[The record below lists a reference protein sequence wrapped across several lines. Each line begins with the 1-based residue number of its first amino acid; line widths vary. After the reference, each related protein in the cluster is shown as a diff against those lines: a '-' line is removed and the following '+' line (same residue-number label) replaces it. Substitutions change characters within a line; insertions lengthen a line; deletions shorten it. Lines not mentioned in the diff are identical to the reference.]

1 MSTRSR
7 HVLRALRFVA
17 HVAKCARS
25 HSPAPS
31 LTPGAPRHEKATKDM
46 TEELAARL
54 QALLDKEEIREV
66 TYRFAR
72 GVDRR
77 DWELIRSCY
86 HEDAVDHHGVFD
98 GPASEYVAW
107 VTTNLPELADAT
119 THHISNGLIELHG
132 DVAFCESYVLA
143 AHRYTREDGAKA
155 DFLVGAR
162 YIDRFERRRG
172 EWRIAERQLLWDW
185 ARDDFLAGEFDAVG
199 IDPDS
204 LRFGAPSRE
213 DKVYGLR
220 RETIRLASS

>member
-1 MSTRSR
+1 
-7 HVLRALRFVA
+7 
-17 HVAKCARS
+17 
-25 HSPAPS
+25 
-31 LTPGAPRHEKATKDM
+31 M
-46 TEELAARL
+46 TSQLQSRL

-72 GVDRR
+72 GVDRH

-86 HEDAVDHHGVFD
+86 HDDAVDRHGVFD
-98 GPASEYVAW
+98 GPAGEYVTW
-107 VTTNLPELADAT
+107 VAANVPALADTT

-132 DVAFCESYVLA
+132 DLAFCESYVLA
-143 AHRYTREDGAKA
+143 AHRYTRKDGTKA

-185 ARDDFLAGEFDAVG
+185 ARDDLLAGEFDAVG

-204 LRFGAPSRE
+204 LRFGEPGQE
-213 DKVYGLR
+213 DGVYRLR
-220 RETIRLASS
+220 REAIAPASS